1 MFHIHFK
8 RRAPIV
14 GCVCVCRTADNVID
28 NNSSVC
34 LVNQII
40 IENPS
45 KAAQQQQQKQQQWK
59 KQQSSRNNNNNNN
72 KNEHGRAPKCV
83 FILVFPTEPSL
94 LFLNARALFFIFL
107 LILFIFFFCIWF
119 ISLLLRLVE
128 FASNC
133 HLCFCYW
140 LHKLKRIQA
149 NRWRSDEVV
158 VAVVTV
164 VFLLLVAADV
174 DVGHSWRIEKRS

>member
-1 MFHIHFK
+1 MFHTHFK

-45 KAAQQQQQKQQQWK
+45 KAAQQQQQQKQQQWK

-83 FILVFPTEPSL
+83 FILVFPTAPSL

-107 LILFIFFFCIWF
+107 PIFIYFFFFVFDLFRFYFVWWNSPLIA
-119 ISLLLRLVE
+119 IS
-128 FASNC
+128 
-133 HLCFCYW
+133 
-140 LHKLKRIQA
+140 
-149 NRWRSDEVV
+149 
-158 VAVVTV
+158 
-164 VFLLLVAADV
+164 VFVI
-174 DVGHSWRIEKRS
+174 GCTN